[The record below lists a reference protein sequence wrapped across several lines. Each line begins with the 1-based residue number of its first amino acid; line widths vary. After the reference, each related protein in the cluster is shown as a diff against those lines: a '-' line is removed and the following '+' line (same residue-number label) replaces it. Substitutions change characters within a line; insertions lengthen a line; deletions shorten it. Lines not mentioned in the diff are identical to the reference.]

1 MKLVTFRESWKKKKK
16 SAPRKLQHPKGQNTL
31 LYFLIYKRTRSS
43 CLIPLFTGRS
53 LLLPTP
59 KMLLNESQPP

>member
-16 SAPRKLQHPKGQNTL
+16 SAPRTLQHPKGQNTL

-43 CLIPLFTGRS
+43 CLIPLFTNRT
-53 LLLPTP
+53 LTAVT
-59 KMLLNESQPP
+59 NTQDASQ